1 MTLFYR
7 FDKFYMSISTLDVRV
22 LTEVIIMLTNRQ
34 LLILQVTVDDFIETA
49 QPVGSRQLSKKEEV
63 PFSPATI
70 RNDMA
75 DLEDMGFLEKTHT
88 SSGRVPSE
96 KGYRYY
102 VDHLLTPQADTKE
115 EITQMRSIFQE
126 RLVETEQI
134 IRKSAEILSELTNY
148 TSIMLGLDVRKH
160 RVKRFS
166 IVPLTEDSAVAIIV
180 TDSGHVENRV
190 FSIPEAFS
198 ASDIE
203 RMVNII
209 NEHLVGVYLHGLHTK
224 LETVVSAVLRHNNGR
239 MTHLLNSLQTSMKIE
254 HEEKVYYGG
263 KMQLLSQPE
272 FNDVEKAKHIM
283 YWMEQVNQIPGLF
296 HLNKKGI
303 DIRIGSENNQI
314 GMENCSIITASYDIG
329 EEQRGSIAIIGPT
342 RMDYKRVV
350 SLLDVMSGDLSRE
363 LSRIIHGQHG

>member
-1 MTLFYR
+1 
-7 FDKFYMSISTLDVRV
+7 MSISTLYRRV
-22 LTEVIIMLTNRQ
+22 LTEVMIMLTNRQ

-63 PFSPATI
+63 SFSPATI

-102 VDHLLTPQADTKE
+102 VDNLLTPQRITKD
-115 EITQMRSIFQE
+115 EINQIRSVFQE
-126 RLVETEQI
+126 RMGETEQI
-134 IRKSAEILSELTNY
+134 IRKSANILSELTNY

-166 IVPLTEDSAVAIIV
+166 IVPLTDDSAVAIIV

-190 FSIPEAFS
+190 FSIPESFT

-203 RMVNII
+203 RMVNLI
-209 NEHLVGVYLHGLHTK
+209 NEHLVGVHLHELPAK
-224 LETVVSAVLRHNNGR
+224 LDAVTLSVLRQNSGRLNNLLGSLNKA
-239 MTHLLNSLQTSMKIE
+239 MTIE
-254 HEEKVYYGG
+254 HEDKVYYGG
-263 KMQLLSQPE
+263 KMQLLNQPE
-272 FNDVEKAKHIM
+272 FNDLEKARSIM
-283 YWMEQVNQIPGLF
+283 YWMDHVNQIPGLF
-296 HLNKKGI
+296 HLEKKGI
-303 DIRIGSENNQI
+303 QIRIGSENNQL
-314 GMENCSIITASYDIG
+314 GMEDCSIITASYEIG
-329 EEQRGSIAIIGPT
+329 DEQMGSIAIIGPT

-363 LSRIIHGQHG
+363 LSKILHGPHG

>member
-1 MTLFYR
+1 
-7 FDKFYMSISTLDVRV
+7 
-22 LTEVIIMLTNRQ
+22 MLTNRQ
-34 LLILQVTVDDFIETA
+34 LLILQVTVDDFIDTA

-70 RNDMA
+70 RNEMA
-75 DLEDMGFLEKTHT
+75 DLEDMGYLEKTHT

-102 VDHLLTPQADTKE
+102 VDNLLTPQLVSKE
-115 EITQMRSIFQE
+115 EIKQIRSVFEE
-126 RLVETEQI
+126 RKVETEQI
-134 IRKSAEILSELTNY
+134 IRKSANILSELTSY

-166 IVPLTEDSAVAIIV
+166 IVPLTDDSAVAIIV

-190 FSIPEAFS
+190 FTIPEAFT

-203 RMVNII
+203 KMVNII
-209 NEHLVGVYLHGLHTK
+209 NEHLVGVYLHELQMK
-224 LETVVSAVLRHNNGR
+224 LEAVTQFVLRQNNGR
-239 MTHLLNSLQTSMKIE
+239 LNDLIGSLNQAMVIE
-254 HEEKVYYGG
+254 HEDKVYYGG

-272 FNDVEKAKHIM
+272 FNDVEKAKNIM
-283 YWMEQVNQIPGLF
+283 YWMEHVNEFPGLF

-303 DIRIGSENNQI
+303 NISIGSENNQF
-314 GMENCSIITASYDIG
+314 GMNNCSIITASYDIG
-329 EEQRGSIAIIGPT
+329 EEQSGSIAIIGPT

-363 LSRIIHGQHG
+363 LSRILRSQHE

>member
-1 MTLFYR
+1 
-7 FDKFYMSISTLDVRV
+7 
-22 LTEVIIMLTNRQ
+22 MLTNRQ

-63 PFSPATI
+63 SFSPATI

-102 VDHLLTPQADTKE
+102 VDNLLTPQRITKD
-115 EITQMRSIFQE
+115 EINQIRSVFQE
-126 RLVETEQI
+126 RMVETEQI
-134 IRKSAEILSELTNY
+134 IRKSANILSELTNY

-166 IVPLTEDSAVAIIV
+166 IVPLTDDSAVAIIV

-190 FSIPEAFS
+190 FSIPESFT

-203 RMVNII
+203 RMVNLI
-209 NEHLVGVYLHGLHTK
+209 NEHLVGVHLHELPAK
-224 LETVVSAVLRHNNGR
+224 LDAVTLSVLRQNSGRLNNLLGSLNKA
-239 MTHLLNSLQTSMKIE
+239 MTIE
-254 HEEKVYYGG
+254 HEDKVYYGG
-263 KMQLLSQPE
+263 KMQLLNQPE
-272 FNDVEKAKHIM
+272 FNDLEKARSIM
-283 YWMEQVNQIPGLF
+283 YWMDHVNQIPGLF
-296 HLNKKGI
+296 HLEKKGI
-303 DIRIGSENNQI
+303 QIRIGSENNQL
-314 GMENCSIITASYDIG
+314 GMEDCSIITASYEIG
-329 EEQRGSIAIIGPT
+329 DEQMGSIAIIGPT

-363 LSRIIHGQHG
+363 LSKILHGHGPHG

>member
-1 MTLFYR
+1 
-7 FDKFYMSISTLDVRV
+7 
-22 LTEVIIMLTNRQ
+22 MLTNRQ

-75 DLEDMGFLEKTHT
+75 DLEDLGFLEKTHT

-102 VDHLLTPQADTKE
+102 VDNLLTPQLISKD
-115 EITQMRSIFQE
+115 EIKQIRSIFEE
-126 RLVETEQI
+126 RMVETEQI
-134 IRKSAEILSELTNY
+134 IRKSANILSELTNY

-160 RVKRFS
+160 RVKRLS
-166 IVPLTEDSAVAIIV
+166 IVPLTDDSAVAIIV

-190 FSIPEAFS
+190 FSIPENFT

-209 NEHLVGVYLHGLHTK
+209 NEHLVGVHLHELQSK
-224 LETVVSAVLRHNNGR
+224 LEIVTQSVLRQNSGR
-239 MTHLLNSLQTSMKIE
+239 LNALVGSLNKAMTIE
-254 HEEKVYYGG
+254 HEDKVYYGG

-272 FNDVEKAKHIM
+272 FNDVEKAKSIM
-283 YWMEQVNQIPGLF
+283 YWMEHVNEFPGLF

-303 DIRIGSENNQI
+303 NISIGSENNQF
-314 GMENCSIITASYDIG
+314 GMDNCSIITASYDIG
-329 EEQRGSIAIIGPT
+329 EEQSGSIAIIGPT
-342 RMDYKRVV
+342 RMDYRRVV
-350 SLLDVMSGDLSRE
+350 SLLDVISGDLSRE
-363 LSRIIHGQHG
+363 LSRILRGQHG

>member
-1 MTLFYR
+1 
-7 FDKFYMSISTLDVRV
+7 
-22 LTEVIIMLTNRQ
+22 MLTNRQ
-34 LLILQVTVDDFIETA
+34 LLILQVTVDDFIDTA

-70 RNDMA
+70 RNEMA
-75 DLEDMGFLEKTHT
+75 DLEDMGYLEKTHT

-102 VDHLLTPQADTKE
+102 VDNLLTPQMVSKE
-115 EITQMRSIFQE
+115 EIKQIRSVFEE
-126 RLVETEQI
+126 RKVETEQI
-134 IRKSAEILSELTNY
+134 IRKSANILSELTSY

-166 IVPLTEDSAVAIIV
+166 IVPLTDDSAVAIIV

-190 FSIPEAFS
+190 FSIPEAFT

-203 RMVNII
+203 KMVNII
-209 NEHLVGVYLHGLHTK
+209 NEHLVGVYLHELQMK
-224 LETVVSAVLRHNNGR
+224 LEAVTQFVLRQNNGR
-239 MTHLLNSLQTSMKIE
+239 LNDLLGSLNQAMIIE
-254 HEEKVYYGG
+254 HEDKVYYGG

-272 FNDVEKAKHIM
+272 FNDVEKAKSIM
-283 YWMEQVNQIPGLF
+283 YWMEHVNEFPGLF

-303 DIRIGSENNQI
+303 NISIGSENNQF
-314 GMENCSIITASYDIG
+314 GMNNCSIITASYDIG
-329 EEQRGSIAIIGPT
+329 DEQSGSIAIIGPT

-363 LSRIIHGQHG
+363 LSRILRGQHE